1 MLSVVLAIEVGHAL
15 FGLGGSRYSP
25 LLDSYFYDV
34 VAAGAGVLMIV
45 RGALDRRERAWLLF
59 GVGTLIWV
67 CGDVVWEVGLAGNG
81 VVTVSDPLYLA
92 WYPLAAVGLVMIA
105 RSRLSGFDFPRWIDG
120 ILVALVVAT
129 PAVAVAL
136 QPALEESSLSLL
148 DHVVLVAYPA
158 CDVLLLGAAV
168 GVIGL
173 ASWRPGRMWYVLAA
187 GLALW
192 VIGDAIY
199 AITSF
204 DKDYRLGAFDYL
216 WPAGLLVMAAAAW
229 QPRVVRELETPYGWR
244 ALALPIAAQ
253 LCALG
258 TQAFGLVDKIGES
271 ERIMTIAVLG
281 VVVIQ
286 LYIGRP
292 RRELPA
298 EDVGELLSD

>member
-1 MLSVVLAIEVGHAL
+1 L
-15 FGLGGSRYSP
+15 
-25 LLDSYFYDV
+25 
-34 VAAGAGVLMIV
+34 
-45 RGALDRRERAWLLF
+45 
-59 GVGTLIWV
+59 
-67 CGDVVWEVGLAGNG
+67 
-81 VVTVSDPLYLA
+81 SDPLYLA
-92 WYPLAAVGLVMIA
+92 WYPLAAVGLVMIV

-129 PAVAVAL
+129 PAVAIAL
-136 QPALEESSLSLL
+136 QPALDASRLSFL
-148 DHVVLVAYPA
+148 DHVVLDAYPA
-158 CDVLLLGAAV
+158 CDVVLLGAAV

-204 DKDYRLGAFDYL
+204 DKDYRLGVFDYL

-229 QPRVVRELETPYGWR
+229 QPRVVCELERPYGWR

-258 TQAFGLVDKIGES
+258 TQAWGLVHNLGES

-286 LYIGRP
+286 LCIGRP
-292 RRELPA
+292 RRKPPA
-298 EDVGELLSD
+298 EDVGRLLSD